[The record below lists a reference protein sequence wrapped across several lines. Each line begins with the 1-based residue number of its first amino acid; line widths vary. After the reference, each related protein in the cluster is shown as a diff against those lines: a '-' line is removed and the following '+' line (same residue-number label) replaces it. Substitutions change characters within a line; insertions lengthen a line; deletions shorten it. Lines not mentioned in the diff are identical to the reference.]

1 MREFQTALFISRG
14 AIACLAPAVAISPI
28 GSTSSLIFGPRAWE
42 HWLMDEERRDAAEV
56 GEDALCGLYGE
67 ADTRSDGR
75 QLACNWLTIRSY
87 C

>member
-1 MREFQTALFISRG
+1 
-14 AIACLAPAVAISPI
+14 
-28 GSTSSLIFGPRAWE
+28 
-42 HWLMDEERRDAAEV
+42 MDEERRDEADV